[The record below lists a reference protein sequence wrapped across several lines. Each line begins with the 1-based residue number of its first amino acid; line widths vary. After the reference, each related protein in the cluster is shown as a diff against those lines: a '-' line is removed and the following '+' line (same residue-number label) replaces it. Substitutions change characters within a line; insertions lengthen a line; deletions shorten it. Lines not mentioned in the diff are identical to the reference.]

1 MKIKAAICMWSS
13 LIKITARVTKKMQ
26 KLNAYKKHEAM
37 NTDLSF
43 TANL

>member
-1 MKIKAAICMWSS
+1 MWSS
-13 LIKITARVTKKMQ
+13 LIKNTARVTKKMQ

-43 TANL
+43 TTNL